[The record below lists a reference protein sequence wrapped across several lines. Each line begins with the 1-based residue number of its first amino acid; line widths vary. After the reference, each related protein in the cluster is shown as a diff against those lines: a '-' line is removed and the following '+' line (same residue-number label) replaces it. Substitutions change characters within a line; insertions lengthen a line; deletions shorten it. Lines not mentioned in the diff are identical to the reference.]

1 MATSTGY
8 PSRGRLPALTVDLVT
23 IPLGFVTRF
32 GSRLF
37 ISGLNVALDFPK
49 LANAA
54 GVTKTSKKLK
64 ENHTRSLLRF
74 LQCKDWVHRTHFLFD

>member
-1 MATSTGY
+1 MATNTGY
-8 PSRGRLPALTVDLVT
+8 PSRGRLPALTIDLVT

-37 ISGLNVALDFPK
+37 ISGLNVALNFPK

-54 GVTKTSKKLK
+54 AVKKTSKKK
-64 ENHTRSLLRF
+64 P
-74 LQCKDWVHRTHFLFD
+74 HRKSYKVVIALSSV